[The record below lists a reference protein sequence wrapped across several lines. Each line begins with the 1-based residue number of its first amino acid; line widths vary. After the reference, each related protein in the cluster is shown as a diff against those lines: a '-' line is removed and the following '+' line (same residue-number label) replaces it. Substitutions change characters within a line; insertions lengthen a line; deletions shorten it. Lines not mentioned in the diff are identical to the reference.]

1 MAPAAQ
7 MTGGKAVASDNIY
20 TAILALASLAI
31 VLTIGFVAY
40 KCYFEYGTLFR
51 IP

>member
-1 MAPAAQ
+1 
-7 MTGGKAVASDNIY
+7 MTGQKTAASDNIY
-20 TAILALASLAI
+20 TAILALACLAI

-40 KCYFEYGTLFR
+40 KCYFEYGTLFK